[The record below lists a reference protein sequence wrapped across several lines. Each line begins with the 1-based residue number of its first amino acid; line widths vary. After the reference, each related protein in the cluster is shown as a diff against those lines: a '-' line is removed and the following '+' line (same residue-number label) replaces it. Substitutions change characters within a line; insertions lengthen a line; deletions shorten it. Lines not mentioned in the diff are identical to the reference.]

1 MEEEYAAREARTV
14 ERPREVGGRRKL
26 AERAYKFGWAEHVQE
41 ARGVNSRRRYA
52 SQARAANDT
61 SQIVPSESTAVCT
74 EGPLSPSPTGSTHGG
89 RSAAPPHV
97 HVQAL
102 RDSH

>member
-1 MEEEYAAREARTV
+1 MEEYAAREARTV
-14 ERPREVGGRRKL
+14 ERPREGGGRRKL

-61 SQIVPSESTAVCT
+61 SANSSERVHGSVHRRPT
-74 EGPLSPSPTGSTHGG
+74 LS
-89 RSAAPPHV
+89 
-97 HVQAL
+97 
-102 RDSH
+102 